1 MLIRSVFIV
10 LFIVLTSVLNSQ
22 NLIDW
27 DGNYELQ
34 LSDFQ
39 SSATEIGGSGVNS
52 LQSSSNV
59 DFSFYMSN
67 AEFMFTKNF
76 NSKVNCSFNRS
87 AAAIVAQDSTTAIDL
102 LHFARYQFDLS
113 ELYARKLRKKLF
125 EEKAV
130 LSDVSFF
137 KPLHD
142 EIQNELTE
150 RNTVAGKTAELGRN
164 RGELEKL
171 HNEVLREIDQLSD
184 FCKNCKPPKKKK

>member
-52 LQSSSNV
+52 LQSSSSV

>member
-1 MLIRSVFIV
+1 
-10 LFIVLTSVLNSQ
+10 
-22 NLIDW
+22 
-27 DGNYELQ
+27 
-34 LSDFQ
+34 
-39 SSATEIGGSGVNS
+39 
-52 LQSSSNV
+52 
-59 DFSFYMSN
+59 MSN

-137 KPLHD
+137 KPIHD

-164 RGELEKL
+164 RVELEKL
-171 HNEVLREIDQLSD
+171 HDEVLREIEQLSD